1 MGTGKTMKI
10 FEWLTSFIAWLQIVA
25 LPLIIGLLI
34 GFFVYKNY
42 PTATGFVVS
51 ICISTLGLIIGIII
65 ATRIWKKRGTL
76 DFVSGISA
84 SPDLDNLEDEKD

>member
-1 MGTGKTMKI
+1 MKI

-25 LPLIIGLLI
+25 SPLIIGLII

-42 PTATGFVVS
+42 PTKTGLIVS
-51 ICISTLGLIIGIII
+51 ICISALGLITGIIV
-65 ATRIWKKRGTL
+65 ATRIWKKRGTV

-84 SPDLDNLEDEKD
+84 SPDLDNLEGEKD